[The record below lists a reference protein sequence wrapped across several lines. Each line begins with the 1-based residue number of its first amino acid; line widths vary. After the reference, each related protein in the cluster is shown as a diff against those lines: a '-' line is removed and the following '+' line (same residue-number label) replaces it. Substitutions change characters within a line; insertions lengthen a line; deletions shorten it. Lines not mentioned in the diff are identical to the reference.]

1 MKIKIIFIILL
12 LQNCYGTK
20 KEVAPILLLIQQPPL
35 KLNIIGD
42 SLTLYSKG
50 FGLSEKLGSKYEVNH
65 YSYYGRELLEWVIDI
80 DKALINNPDAIL
92 VVLGGNDSINR
103 APINW
108 KSDYESLLSTLKL
121 KGQYRILLSTIPI
134 PIKQNS
140 QEPIQVM
147 NGIIRNLPEK
157 ISDVEP
163 IITEKS
169 KLIPAFSPTDELHP
183 NPWVYEEMGI
193 QYAKDFLSLNYL

>member
-1 MKIKIIFIILL
+1 MKVLILVILL
-12 LQNCYGTK
+12 YFPNCYGTK
-20 KEVAPILLLIQQPPL
+20 KDVAPVLLLIQEPPL

-80 DKALINNPDAIL
+80 DKALINKPDAIL
-92 VVLGGNDSINR
+92 VVMGGNDAINR
-103 APINW
+103 PPSNW
-108 KSDYESLLSTLKL
+108 KPDYESLLTTLKA
-121 KGQYRILLSTIPI
+121 KGQFRILLSTIPI
-134 PIKQNS
+134 PIKPNS
-140 QEPIQVM
+140 QGPIQVM
-147 NGIIRNLPEK
+147 NEIIRNLPEK

-163 IITEKS
+163 VITEKS
-169 KLIPAFSPTDELHP
+169 KSIPAFSPTDELHP

-193 QYAKDFLSLNYL
+193 QYAKDFLSINYL